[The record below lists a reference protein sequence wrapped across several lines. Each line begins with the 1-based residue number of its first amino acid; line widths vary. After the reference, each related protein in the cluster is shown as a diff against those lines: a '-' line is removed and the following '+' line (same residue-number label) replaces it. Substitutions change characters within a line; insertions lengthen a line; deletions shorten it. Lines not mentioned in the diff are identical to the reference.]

1 MSVIWIL
8 VGFSI
13 LVAVSF
19 LFLFI
24 WAVRNGQYDDK
35 FTPSVRI
42 LFDDE
47 KKNITMN
54 QTSENN
60 VKGSVDYGN
69 ANDQI
74 R

>member
-1 MSVIWIL
+1 VSVIWIL

-13 LVAVSF
+13 FVAASF

-35 FTPSVRI
+35 YTPSIRI

-54 QTSENN
+54 QKLENN
-60 VKGSVDYGN
+60 AKGSVDYGN

>member
-13 LVAVSF
+13 FVAVSF

-35 FTPSVRI
+35 YTPSIRI
-42 LFDDE
+42 IFDDE

-54 QTSENN
+54 QTLENN
-60 VKGSVDYGN
+60 AKGSVDYGN

>member
-13 LVAVSF
+13 FVAASF
-19 LFLFI
+19 LLLFI

-35 FTPSVRI
+35 YTPSVRI

-47 KKNITMN
+47 KKNITMD

>member
-13 LVAVSF
+13 FVAGGF
-19 LFLFI
+19 LLLFI

-35 FTPSVRI
+35 YTPSVRI
-42 LFDDE
+42 LFDDIN
-47 KKNITMN
+47 KNID
-54 QTSENN
+54 
-60 VKGSVDYGN
+60 KGSVDDGD
-69 ANDQI
+69 ANNQI

>member
-8 VGFSI
+8 VGFSVF
-13 LVAVSF
+13 VAVSF

-35 FTPSVRI
+35 YTPSVRI

-47 KKNITMN
+47 KKNITTN
-54 QTSENN
+54 QTSGNN

-69 ANDQI
+69 ANDQV

>member
-13 LVAVSF
+13 LVAVGF

-35 FTPSVRI
+35 YTPSIRI

-54 QTSENN
+54 QTLENN
-60 VKGSVDYGN
+60 AKGSVDYGN

>member
-13 LVAVSF
+13 FVAVSF

-35 FTPSVRI
+35 YTPSIRI

-54 QTSENN
+54 QTLENN
-60 VKGSVDYGN
+60 AKGSVDYGN

>member
-13 LVAVSF
+13 FVAGGF
-19 LFLFI
+19 LLLFI

-35 FTPSVRI
+35 YTPSVRI
-42 LFDDE
+42 LFDDIN
-47 KKNITMN
+47 KNIKIEERL
-54 QTSENN
+54 ENLD
-60 VKGSVDYGN
+60 KGSVDDGD
-69 ANDQI
+69 ANNQI